1 MAVRNNNSSGYSQY
15 RSDTKVIGPPPV
27 NEPVVAPKVG
37 NKFFN
42 VCFQDSLLTTK
53 GWTRSRWEGS
63 KLISLY
69 YNEYTGEMEDGK
81 TIGPGISRYV
91 DRHIDGLHFCIRS
104 GEKAGFN
111 YYVPKGDFKTNIG
124 KVNEPYSASGIPT
137 TLYDVYKNSIF
148 WETEFRTDLPEWER
162 YPPKHA
168 SWVWNPHL
176 LDPNGVIAGGYVDD
190 AATNPIVYPAGTFI
204 DGVDVSG
211 QEDPRC
217 LKRDASVTT
226 FEEAMF
232 YTGSQYYGKDLHN
245 HAPFAHKQYNIPLT
259 PSRFYKIDSY
269 TQKEDFTERYGDY
282 HIPKPIIFNPIDP
295 DGANLPLTHDGN
307 LGAEGIITYV
317 SRSYNYDANG
327 DPILA
332 DPFLD
337 TEITRSAIIPR
348 REPVGDLTYGND
360 PVISTYS
367 NAIFVGTSIFG
378 YQESE
383 VFPGPGPDFSYVR
396 LDKAVVFNS
405 EDDTFFIQEIR
416 KKGEDD
422 VFANLMQSTFPWA
435 SEFKLKLLDYE
446 HPNNLET
453 GYSVHWN
460 KGYFSEVASYTTE
473 SSNLRP
479 QGHFPGTGKFFG
491 SDGRFDSA
499 YNASTNPYGKDAP
512 AYGDLMAQ
520 LNAENYDRS
529 PAGAEGNVGV
539 YMREGEGGVASR
551 TLGKGGGFYYLPSN
565 TGGGE
570 AATLRVGFKSAG
582 MGIGKNQTT
591 FPEHPTTA
599 VDGNWQTGPGY
610 AGYLGMDPFPGGIR
624 YYNGKF
630 IPIGSP
636 IHGMSQYNNGGGLS
650 TRHMSGR
657 MLSGT
662 FKVNKKNPSISWWFE
677 EGGQENLFW
686 ASESMAGDVSAS
698 LKIFMNNIYQEDDL
712 HIITFNEAKQT
723 DKGFKQAY
731 SWFKRDETKT
741 TPGHDGVPAFAGH
754 VNYEDPTSAN
764 NTVPWEARAND
775 RNGYAEGTVYLTNP
789 YGNANTGDDSKS
801 YLVFQPYVKPFTT
814 FGSALFSDYKQ
825 VGLRGAHN
833 IPDHNLSFTGG
844 NYNYSSEA
852 VEGTL
857 KIAEIE
863 VNSGITPPED
873 YIWDETVDGV
883 RPMEIES
890 GSGPVAGIRM
900 SNINAPRF
908 MNGRPYLGFG
918 DAQDRAEAIDL
929 SPNIAPGT
937 MFGSVSVWTNYWY
950 GFNWTS
956 WITPGGGGVIDY
968 QKKKRWPSL
977 DKWTIS
983 KEEKRPNFLL
993 TDLNK
998 GEHLPDG
1005 EGSKGFILIP
1015 DNLNPRIKANLDYYL
1030 GKAGL
1035 IKKEVA
1041 PKYKDKTIK
1050 KGAYLPSKVIKKTKK
1065 RRWWDIGRRK
1075 K

>member
-1 MAVRNNNSSGYSQY
+1 MEIGNNNSSIYSQY
-15 RSDTKVIGPPPV
+15 RSDSKVIGPPPV
-27 NEPVVAPKVG
+27 NEPLVAPRVG

-63 KLISLY
+63 KLIGLY
-69 YNEYTGEMEDGK
+69 YNEYTDEMEDGK
-81 TIGPGISRYV
+81 TIGPTISRYV
-91 DRHIDGLHFCIRS
+91 DTYIDGLHFCIRS

-111 YYVPKGDFKTNIG
+111 YYIPKGDFKTNIG

-137 TLYDVYKNSIF
+137 TLYDVYYKSVF
-148 WETEFRTDLPEWER
+148 WENEFNTDLDEWER

-176 LDPNGVIAGGYVDD
+176 EQYVDD
-190 AATNPIVYPAGTFI
+190 AATNPIVYPSGYMI

-217 LKRDASVTT
+217 LKRDASAGT

-245 HAPFAHKQYNIPLT
+245 HAPFAHKQNNVPLT

-269 TQKEDFTERYGDY
+269 TQREDFTERFGDY
-282 HIPKPIIFNPIDP
+282 HIPKPIMLNPVNP
-295 DGANLPLTHDGN
+295 DGANLPLTHNGGT
-307 LGAEGIITYV
+307 GAESVITYV

-332 DPFLD
+332 DPYVD
-337 TEITRSAIIPR
+337 TEITRSAIVPR
-348 REPVGDLTYGND
+348 REPVGDLTYGKD

-378 YQESE
+378 YQESD

-405 EDDTFFIQEIR
+405 DDDTFFVQEIR

-435 SEFKLKLLDYE
+435 SEFKIKLLDYE

-491 SDGRFDSA
+491 SDGRFDSG
-499 YNASTNPYGKDAP
+499 YNATTNPYGKDPSNSP
-512 AYGDLMAQ
+512 AYGDLITQ
-520 LNAENYDRS
+520 LQNNNYDRS

-539 YMREGEGGVASR
+539 YMREGEGGVSSR
-551 TLGKGGGFYYLPSN
+551 AEGKGGGFYYLPSD

-570 AATLRVGFKSAG
+570 ATTLNVGFKSAG

-610 AGYLGMDPFPGGIR
+610 SGYLGMDPFPGGIR
-624 YYNGKF
+624 FYNSKF

-636 IHGMSQYNNGGGLS
+636 IYGMSQYNNGASSGNLS

-662 FKVNKKNPSISWWFE
+662 FKINKKNPSISWWFE

-731 SWFKRDETKT
+731 SWFNKDETKT
-741 TPGHDGVPAFAGH
+741 TPGGDGVPAFPGH
-754 VNYEDPTSAN
+754 INYIDPVSAN
-764 NTVPWEARAND
+764 NTVAWEALAND
-775 RNGYAEGTVYLTNP
+775 RNGKAEGTIYLTNP

-814 FGSALFSDYKQ
+814 FGSALFSNYKK

-857 KIAEIE
+857 KIAEVE
-863 VNSGITPPED
+863 NGDPT
-873 YIWDETVDGV
+873 YQWDEATDGV
-883 RPMEIES
+883 KPTQIES

-900 SNINAPRF
+900 SNINSPRF

-918 DAQDRAEAIDL
+918 DAQGKYEAVDE
-929 SPNIAPGT
+929 SSNIPPGK
-937 MFGSVSVWTNYWY
+937 MLESISVWTNYWY

-956 WITPGGGGVIDY
+956 WITPGGGAVIDY

-1005 EGSKGFILIP
+1005 EGTKGFILIP

-1030 GKAGL
+1030 GRAGL

-1050 KGAYLPSKVIKKTKK
+1050 KGAYLPSKVVKKRKK